1 MAQFNTFISDRIVS
15 NLKAISASLLVLHKR
30 CYVTQ
35 IDQIDV
41 LVTPWLLFYSLS
53 FVWSSSGASPRYAK
67 GRASPLCVKQTLL
80 THSWVGEGAC
90 CCPQSAGGLGR
101 SHQLERHHSLLPKS
115 TQGAS
120 SLQGSFLSVTEGAH
134 REMAVGLFTTVKGS
148 CLMERHWKPYI

>member
-1 MAQFNTFISDRIVS
+1 MVQRRRLLAQFNTFISDRIVS

-67 GRASPLCVKQTLL
+67 GRASPLCVNRLCSL
-80 THSWVGEGAC
+80 TAGWGREPAAVRKAQEAWVA
-90 CCPQSAGGLGR
+90 PANLNA
-101 SHQLERHHSLLPKS
+101 
-115 TQGAS
+115 TTAS
-120 SLQGSFLSVTEGAH
+120 SQRAH
-134 REMAVGLFTTVKGS
+134 RELVHYKAAFSASLKEHT
-148 CLMERHWKPYI
+148 ERWQWACSLQ